1 MKIEGF
7 IVSIVFCAVLSVI
20 LSNVLSAVVPEAS
33 AQQQI
38 IPNTNTASLP
48 GVKISSPAKGQ
59 QVPIGTLTI
68 SGTSTDDPVHNC
80 QVSVLLNGI
89 KPYQRTNA
97 TGQNSGVGG
106 GANDYSTWKYT
117 FTPGYAVIKEG
128 INKITSKISCSPVNS
143 LTSLNKWYS
152 VNVTGTVNAR
162 IQQVVQPSLPS
173 KIVTTAA
180 IAPLQKDNAGLK
192 KETISTTTSQ
202 KITTG
207 ATSATPSIPL
217 NALYN
222 NNNTP
227 KLLALSLDVTKDPI
241 KRGSKE
247 TVITE
252 VSDTASKEKI
262 TGAKVVGKVTSMSGG
277 GAVKESFEGTTDNDG
292 QTSYS
297 WKIGENGKSTK
308 YKVTVQ
314 ASAAGYQDV
323 TSSTSFKVKP
333 ATLITSKN
341 DNTSN
346 DAGSS
351 SSHGSRNG
359 HNSNNFERVTVDSSS
374 NENDHNNNNNFE
386 DSKIVSS
393 WNENRNNDHNN
404 NKNFERVTVDSSSNE
419 NDHNN
424 NNNFG
429 EAMTDNINDFTHE
442 IINGVNDMIRIHI
455 R

>member
-1 MKIEGF
+1 LKLGGF
-7 IVSIVFCAVLSVI
+7 IVFIVFGAVLSVI

-38 IPNTNTASLP
+38 MPNTNISSSP

-59 QVPIGTLTI
+59 QVPIGILTI

-89 KPYQRTNA
+89 KPYQRTIA
-97 TGQNSGVGG
+97 TGQSDGVGG

-222 NNNTP
+222 NNNNNIP

-252 VSDTASKEKI
+252 VSDAASKEKI

-333 ATLITSKN
+333 ASTTTTN
-341 DNTSN
+341 DPASN
-346 DAGSS
+346 DAGGSS
-351 SSHGSRNG
+351 SQ
-359 HNSNNFERVTVDSSS
+359 
-374 NENDHNNNNNFE
+374 ENLNQHNNNF
-386 DSKIVSS
+386 
-393 WNENRNNDHNN
+393 R
-404 NKNFERVTVDSSSNE
+404 
-419 NDHNN
+419 
-424 NNNFG
+424 
-429 EAMTDNINDFTHE
+429 EALHDTITDFRHE
-442 IINGVNDMIRIHI
+442 IIKGINESIRNDLR
-455 R
+455 

>member
-1 MKIEGF
+1 LKLGGF
-7 IVSIVFCAVLSVI
+7 IVFIVFGAVLSVI

-38 IPNTNTASLP
+38 IPNTNIASSL

-59 QVPIGTLTI
+59 QVPIGILTI

-89 KPYQRTNA
+89 KPYQRTIA
-97 TGQNSGVGG
+97 TGQSDGVGG

-222 NNNTP
+222 NNNNNIP

-252 VSDTASKEKI
+252 VSDAASKEKI

-333 ATLITSKN
+333 ASTTTMN
-341 DNTSN
+341 DPASN
-346 DAGSS
+346 DAGGSS
-351 SSHGSRNG
+351 SQ
-359 HNSNNFERVTVDSSS
+359 
-374 NENDHNNNNNFE
+374 ENLNQHNNNF
-386 DSKIVSS
+386 
-393 WNENRNNDHNN
+393 R
-404 NKNFERVTVDSSSNE
+404 
-419 NDHNN
+419 
-424 NNNFG
+424 
-429 EAMTDNINDFTHE
+429 EALHDTITDFRHE
-442 IINGVNDMIRIHI
+442 IIKGINESIRNDLR
-455 R
+455 

>member
-1 MKIEGF
+1 MFG
-7 IVSIVFCAVLSVI
+7 AVLSVI

-38 IPNTNTASLP
+38 IPNTNIASSP

-59 QVPIGTLTI
+59 QVPIGILTI

-89 KPYQRTNA
+89 KPYQRTIA

-106 GANDYSTWKYT
+106 GANDYSTWKYS

-152 VNVTGTVNAR
+152 VNVTGVVVNTK

-173 KIVTTAA
+173 KAVTTAA

-192 KETISTTTSQ
+192 KETISTTTGQQIAS
-202 KITTG
+202 G
-207 ATSATPSIPL
+207 SASATPSIPL

-222 NNNTP
+222 NNNNNIP

-252 VSDTASKEKI
+252 VSDAASKEKI

-292 QTSYS
+292 QMSYS

-351 SSHGSRNG
+351 SSHGSRNR
-359 HNSNNFERVTVDSSS
+359 HNNNNFERVTVDSSS
-374 NENDHNNNNNFE
+374 NENDHN
-386 DSKIVSS
+386 
-393 WNENRNNDHNN
+393 
-404 NKNFERVTVDSSSNE
+404 
-419 NDHNN
+419 NN

>member
-1 MKIEGF
+1 MKLGGF
-7 IVSIVFCAVLSVI
+7 IVFIVFGAVLSVI

-33 AQQQI
+33 AQQQM
-38 IPNTNTASLP
+38 IPNTNIASSP
-48 GVKISSPAKGQ
+48 GVKIGSPAKGQ
-59 QVPIGTLTI
+59 QVPIGILTI

-89 KPYQRTNA
+89 KPYQRTIP

-106 GANDYSTWKYT
+106 GANDYSTWKYS

-351 SSHGSRNG
+351 SPHGSRNR
-359 HNSNNFERVTVDSSS
+359 HNNNNFERVTVDSSS

-419 NDHNN
+419 NDHNY

>member
-1 MKIEGF
+1 MGGF
-7 IVSIVFCAVLSVI
+7 IVFIVFGAVLSVI

-33 AQQQI
+33 AQQQM
-38 IPNTNTASLP
+38 IPNTNIASSP
-48 GVKISSPAKGQ
+48 GVKIGSPAKGQ
-59 QVPIGTLTI
+59 QVPIGILTI

-89 KPYQRTNA
+89 KPYQRTIP

-292 QTSYS
+292 QMSYS

-314 ASAAGYQDV
+314 ASAAAYQDV

-333 ATLITSKN
+333 ASTTTTTTSTN
-341 DNTSN
+341 DPASN

-351 SSHGSRNG
+351 SSQ
-359 HNSNNFERVTVDSSS
+359 
-374 NENDHNNNNNFE
+374 ENLNQHNNNF
-386 DSKIVSS
+386 
-393 WNENRNNDHNN
+393 R
-404 NKNFERVTVDSSSNE
+404 
-419 NDHNN
+419 
-424 NNNFG
+424 
-429 EAMTDNINDFTHE
+429 EALHDTITDFRHE
-442 IINGVNDMIRIHI
+442 IIKGINESIRNDLR
-455 R
+455 

>member
-1 MKIEGF
+1 MKLGGF
-7 IVSIVFCAVLSVI
+7 IVFIVFGAVLSVI

-97 TGQNSGVGG
+97 TGQSSGEVSR
-106 GANDYSTWKYT
+106 ANDYSTWKYT

-128 INKITSKISCSPVNS
+128 INKITSKISCSPVNT
-143 LTSLNKWYS
+143 LTSLSKWYS
-152 VNVTGTVNAR
+152 VNVTGVVNTK

-173 KIVTTAA
+173 KAVTIAA
-180 IAPLQKDNAGLK
+180 TAPLQKDNTGLQ

-217 NALYN
+217 YALYN
-222 NNNTP
+222 NNNNNIP
-227 KLLALSLDVTKDPI
+227 KLLALSLDITKDPI

-277 GAVKESFEGTTDNDG
+277 AVKESFEGTTDNDG
-292 QTSYS
+292 QMSYS
-297 WKIGENGKSTK
+297 WKIRENGKSTK

-314 ASAAGYQDV
+314 ASAAAYQDV

-333 ATLITSKN
+333 ASTTTSTN
-341 DNTSN
+341 DPASN

-351 SSHGSRNG
+351 SSQ
-359 HNSNNFERVTVDSSS
+359 
-374 NENDHNNNNNFE
+374 ENLNQHNNNF
-386 DSKIVSS
+386 
-393 WNENRNNDHNN
+393 R
-404 NKNFERVTVDSSSNE
+404 
-419 NDHNN
+419 
-424 NNNFG
+424 
-429 EAMTDNINDFTHE
+429 EALHDTITDFRHE
-442 IINGVNDMIRIHI
+442 IIKGINESIRNDLR
-455 R
+455 

>member
-1 MKIEGF
+1 LKLGGF
-7 IVSIVFCAVLSVI
+7 IVFIVFGAVLSVI

-33 AQQQI
+33 AQQQM
-38 IPNTNTASLP
+38 IPNTNIASSP
-48 GVKISSPAKGQ
+48 GVKIGSPAKGQ
-59 QVPIGTLTI
+59 QVPIGILTI

-89 KPYQRTNA
+89 KPYQRTIP

-106 GANDYSTWKYT
+106 GANDYSTWKYS

-128 INKITSKISCSPVNS
+128 INKITSKISCSPVNT
-143 LTSLNKWYS
+143 LTSLSKWYS
-152 VNVTGTVNAR
+152 VNVTGVVNTK

-173 KIVTTAA
+173 KAVTTAA
-180 IAPLQKDNAGLK
+180 TAPLQKDNTGLQ

-217 NALYN
+217 YALYN
-222 NNNTP
+222 NNNNNIP
-227 KLLALSLDVTKDPI
+227 KLLALSLDITKDPI

-277 GAVKESFEGTTDNDG
+277 AVKESFEGTTDNDG
-292 QTSYS
+292 QLSYS
-297 WKIGENGKSTK
+297 WKIRENGKSTK

-314 ASAAGYQDV
+314 ASAAAYQDV

-333 ATLITSKN
+333 ASTTTTTTSTN
-341 DNTSN
+341 DPASN

-351 SSHGSRNG
+351 SSQ
-359 HNSNNFERVTVDSSS
+359 
-374 NENDHNNNNNFE
+374 ENLNQHNNNF
-386 DSKIVSS
+386 
-393 WNENRNNDHNN
+393 R
-404 NKNFERVTVDSSSNE
+404 
-419 NDHNN
+419 
-424 NNNFG
+424 
-429 EAMTDNINDFTHE
+429 EALHDTITDFRHE
-442 IINGVNDMIRIHI
+442 IIKGINESIRNDLR
-455 R
+455 